1 MAEMSKYDQALAKY
15 NTDLN
20 DEAIKATVA
29 KIIEEKVP
37 QNDTVE
43 VKKFLFGSIEL
54 TSLKPTDND
63 QYILNFTKKHTKIHK
78 KKQFYKSMTKMS
90 FVR

>member
-43 VKKFLFGSIEL
+43 VKKFLFGSIA
-54 TSLKPTDND
+54 
-63 QYILNFTKKHTKIHK
+63 
-78 KKQFYKSMTKMS
+78 
-90 FVR
+90 